1 MELES
6 YLDQS
11 EPGIIRING
20 HRIDLAI
27 IVKAFHDGH
36 TPEQIVYDY
45 ATLTLEEVYGVITYY
60 LHNKAA
66 VDRYVRESDAA
77 AERDYQVYLRGPQNP
92 ATLRIRTL
100 VAERQQDQ
108 RG

>member
-11 EPGIIRING
+11 EPGIIRIKG

-27 IVKAFHDGH
+27 IVKAFHDGQS
-36 TPEQIVYDY
+36 PEQIVHDY
-45 ATLTLEEVYGVITYY
+45 ATLTLEEVYGVIAYY
-60 LHNKAA
+60 LHNKSE
-66 VDRYVRESDAA
+66 VDRYVREGDAA
-77 AERDYQVYLRGPQNP
+77 AERDYQAYLRGPQNP
-92 ATLRIRTL
+92 ATVRIRKL